1 MTTVREL
8 CRLLSATL
16 HLPDVEC
23 WAKHLIRREL
33 LPGLDHEVTALDAA
47 LLLGAVVAAPRPE
60 DAPLAVATLAGLPLA
75 FVERRVGSVKFPTW
89 TPGTRDD
96 IDMMFGDP
104 LEVLAAAIEEAPN
117 SEGQFIFGSLRIAEG
132 GISAELYGCL
142 GADYHE
148 YRAGYA
154 LRGRPSPSG
163 LTRWVQIH
171 RDVIQAIAGA
181 MWPPAERTANHRE
194 SAVVIH

>member
-1 MTTVREL
+1 MTTTRKL
-8 CRLLSATL
+8 CRVLSATL
-16 HLPDVEC
+16 HLPDVDR
-23 WAKHLIRREL
+23 WAEQLVAREL
-33 LPGLDHEVTALDAA
+33 LPGLDHKVYALDAA
-47 LLLGAVVAAPRPE
+47 LLLAAVVAAPRPE
-60 DAPLAVATLAGLPLA
+60 DAPLAGVTLADLPLS
-75 FVERRVGSVKFPTW
+75 FVERRVGSAISPTW

-104 LEVLAAAIEEAPN
+104 LDLLAAAIEEAPN
-117 SEGQFIFGSLRIAEG
+117 SERQFIFGSLRIAES

-171 RDVIQAIAGA
+171 RDVILAIAGA
-181 MWPPAERTANHRE
+181 LWPPAECTANHRE
-194 SAVVIH
+194 SALVIH